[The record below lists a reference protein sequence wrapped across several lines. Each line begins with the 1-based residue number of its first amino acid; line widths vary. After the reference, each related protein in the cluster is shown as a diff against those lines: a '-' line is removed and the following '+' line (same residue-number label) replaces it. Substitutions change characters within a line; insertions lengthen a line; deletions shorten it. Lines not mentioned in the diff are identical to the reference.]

1 MIAPVLRADHRDTP
15 LWLLIAAMLMSF
27 LAAQYHHRF
36 TVDPIRAAPAIASL
50 MALGIALAIG
60 RYTARPRLAAGAT
73 AFLQMTLFTL
83 LGVVL
88 AYALAA
94 NAGQLWDTRLAAA
107 DRAIGFDWP
116 VVLALLDTCP
126 PLIWLLGLAYH
137 SLTLQMIVVIVA
149 LSGMGKFDTLRTM
162 VCAAIL
168 SGFVTILVSGL
179 TPAMGNLFD
188 PSRYAHL
195 WPSIAW
201 LEQGLISGLRDGS
214 LRVLDLTM
222 LMGIVSFPS
231 FHATLAAIFIWAF
244 GAMPGV
250 ALPGRVWAML
260 TIVATPVFGG
270 HYGVDVIMGLVLA
283 PPALLAARH
292 LTRRRQSSHPMGS
305 ALPA

>member
-15 LWLLIAAMLMSF
+15 SWLLIAAMLMSF

-36 TVDPIRAAPAIASL
+36 TVDPIRAAPVIVSL

-60 RYTARPRLAAGAT
+60 KYTARPRLMAGAT
-73 AFLQMTLFTL
+73 AFLQMTLFTVF
-83 LGVVL
+83 GVIL

-94 NAGQLWDTRLAAA
+94 NSGPLWDTRLAAA
-107 DRAIGFDWP
+107 DRAIGFEWP
-116 VVLALLDTCP
+116 VMLALLDKFP
-126 PLIWLLGLAYH
+126 PAIWLFGVAYH

-149 LSGMGKFDTLRTM
+149 LSGLSKFDTLRTA

-168 SGFVTILVSGL
+168 SGFVTILISGFV
-179 TPAMGNLFD
+179 PAMGNLFD
-188 PSRYAHL
+188 PSHYRHL

-214 LRVLDLTM
+214 HQVLDLTM

-244 GAMPGV
+244 RAIPRLAVPGGA
-250 ALPGRVWAML
+250 WAIL

-270 HYGVDVIMGLVLA
+270 HYGVDGIMGLILA
-283 PPALLAARH
+283 PPAILAATY
-292 LTRRRQSSHPMGS
+292 LTRRRPAPDLVGS
-305 ALPA
+305 ALPT

>member
-1 MIAPVLRADHRDTP
+1 MIAPALRADHRDTP
-15 LWLLIAAMLMSF
+15 SWLLIAAMLMSF
-27 LAAQYHHRF
+27 LATQYHHRF

-94 NAGQLWDTRLAAA
+94 NAGQLWDARLATA

>member
-1 MIAPVLRADHRDTP
+1 
-15 LWLLIAAMLMSF
+15 MLASF

-36 TVDPIRAAPAIASL
+36 TVDPIRAAPAVAVL

-60 RYTARPRLAAGAT
+60 RSTARPRLAAGAR
-73 AFLQMTLFTL
+73 AFLQMTLFTV

-94 NAGQLWDTRLAAA
+94 NAGPLWDARLAAA
-107 DRAIGFDWP
+107 DRAIGFNWP
-116 VVLALLDTCP
+116 AARAILDTCP
-126 PLIWLLGLAYH
+126 PAIWLLGLAYH
-137 SLTLQMIVVIVA
+137 SLTVQMIVIIVA
-149 LSGMGKFDTLRTM
+149 LSSTSKFEILRTM
-162 VCAAIL
+162 VFAAIM
-168 SGFVTILVSGL
+168 SGFVTILISGF

-188 PSRYAHL
+188 PSGYVHL

-231 FHATLAAIFIWAF
+231 FHATLAAIFVWAF
-244 GAMPGV
+244 GAVPRL
-250 ALPGRVWAML
+250 ALPGRAWAIL
-260 TIVATPVFGG
+260 TVVATPIFGG
-270 HYGVDVIMGLVLA
+270 HYGVDVIMGLLLA
-283 PPALLAARH
+283 PPAIIAGRRI
-292 LTRRRQSSHPMGS
+292 TRRKQVSRLMDS